1 MSKPFLTF
9 SQTMSITESLLEQLP
24 DRALDKLKQFD
35 RFWES
40 YRQPSQKTPNLV
52 EESNN
57 LLSGTECDVAIAG
70 GTLGII
76 IGCAL
81 QRRGWQVVLFEKGI
95 LRGRVQEWNI
105 ARRELQVLLDL
116 ELLNEQELESAIDT
130 EYNPGRIGFGGGK
143 DIWVRDVLNLG
154 VNPIVLLELLKQ
166 KFLDAGGSI
175 WEQTELHKTI
185 VHADGVAVY
194 LQQNQTPICL
204 KARLLLDVMGHFSA
218 IATQSRQGNRPDGIC
233 MVVGS
238 CAQGIPAKDYGDL
251 FYSFT
256 PIQNACQ
263 YFWEAFP
270 AQDGRTTYLFTYAD
284 LDPDR
289 PSFYQLFEDYFHWLP
304 QYQDVDI
311 RELRLQRVLYGFFP
325 SYKRSPL
332 QPQWHRILQVG
343 DSSGSQSPLSF
354 GGFGALIRHLSRL
367 TEGICEALQWNL
379 LSRQDLCLLQ
389 PYQPNLSVT
398 WLFQQAMR
406 IPVNQQY
413 HPQAINDLLAVA
425 FQTMENLGDRTLKP
439 FLQDVIQFP
448 ALSQTMFGMLLAD
461 PILVAKIAKR
471 VGLPALLDWMK
482 HFVMLGGY
490 SLSDRFSKSWASSIP
505 NLLPEQ
511 QYALNCQINAWK
523 YGSGMDYEN

>member
-1 MSKPFLTF
+1 
-9 SQTMSITESLLEQLP
+9 MSITDSLLKQLP
-24 DRALDKLKQFD
+24 DHALDKLHQFD

-40 YRQPSQKTPNLV
+40 YRQSPQKIPTIVEENPNLM
-52 EESNN
+52 
-57 LLSGTECDVAIAG
+57 SGSDCDVAIAG
-70 GTLGII
+70 GTLGIV

-105 ARRELQVLLDL
+105 ARRELQVLLEL
-116 ELLNEQELESAIDT
+116 ELLNEQELESAIAT

-154 VNPIVLLELLKQ
+154 VNPIILLDLLKQ
-166 KFLDAGGSI
+166 KFLAAGGKI
-175 WEQTELHKTI
+175 WEHTELQKAI
-185 VHADGVAVY
+185 VHSDGVAIH
-194 LQQNQTPICL
+194 LQRNQKPICL
-204 KARLLLDVMGHFSA
+204 RARLLLDVMGHFSP
-218 IATQSRQGNRPDGIC
+218 IAAQSRKGNRPDGIC

-238 CAQGIPAKDYGDL
+238 CAQGIPTKDYGDL

-256 PIQNACQ
+256 PIQKSCQ

-289 PSFYQLFEDYFHWLP
+289 PSFYGLFEDYFQLLP
-304 QYQDVDI
+304 RYQDVDI
-311 RELRLQRVLYGFFP
+311 QELQLQRVLYGFFP
-325 SYKRSPL
+325 SYRRSPL
-332 QPQWHRILQVG
+332 QPQWDRILQVG

-367 TEGICEALQWNL
+367 TEGISEALQWNL
-379 LSRQDLCLLQ
+379 LSRSDLCQLQ

-406 IPVNQQY
+406 LPVGKQY
-413 HPQAINDLLAVA
+413 DPQTINNLLRVA

-448 ALSQTMFGMLLAD
+448 ALSQTMLGMLLAD
-461 PILVAKIAKR
+461 PVLVVKIAGR
-471 VGLPALLDWMK
+471 VGLPALLDWSQ
-482 HFVMLGGY
+482 HFALLGGY
-490 SLSDRFSKSWASSIP
+490 SLGDRFGKSWARIIP

-511 QYALNCQINAWK
+511 QYPLKCQINAWK
-523 YGSGMDYEN
+523 YGSGNDYSN